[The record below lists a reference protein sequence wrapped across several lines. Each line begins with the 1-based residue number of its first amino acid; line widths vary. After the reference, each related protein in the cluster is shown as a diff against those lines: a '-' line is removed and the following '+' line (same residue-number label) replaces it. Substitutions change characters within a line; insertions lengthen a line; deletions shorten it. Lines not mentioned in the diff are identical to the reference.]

1 MKEIGCYLY
10 NNNFIGKGSFSKV
23 YVGYKK
29 GDIKKENKY
38 AIKKIYKKNDEK
50 YLKYIDKEIEI
61 MKKLNHK
68 NIIKLYDIIYT
79 EKYIFLVI

>member
-29 GDIKKENKY
+29 TDLNKKNKY
-38 AIKKIYKKNDEK
+38 AIKKN
-50 YLKYIDKEIEI
+50 L
-61 MKKLNHK
+61 
-68 NIIKLYDIIYT
+68 
-79 EKYIFLVI
+79 